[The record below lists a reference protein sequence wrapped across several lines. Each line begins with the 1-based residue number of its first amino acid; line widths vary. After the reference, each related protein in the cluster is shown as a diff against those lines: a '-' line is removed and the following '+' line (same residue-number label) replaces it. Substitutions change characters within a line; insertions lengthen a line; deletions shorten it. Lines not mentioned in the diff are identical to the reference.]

1 MRLYFLKT
9 LIILITLV
17 FSSVSWAG
25 EASWVDVRSAEEYAS
40 GHVSSAVNI
49 PYTEILTRIGE
60 VTEDKDA
67 LIYVYCRSGR
77 RSGIAKEALEEA
89 GFSNVVNLGGL
100 EDAQSAA
107 AEKAQH

>member
-1 MRLYFLKT
+1 MRLHLLKS
-9 LIILITLV
+9 LIILIILI
-17 FSSVSWAG
+17 FSSVLWAG
-25 EASWVDVRSAEEYAS
+25 EASWIDVRSAEEYAN

-49 PYTEILTRIGE
+49 PYTEILARIGE

-77 RSGIAKEALEEA
+77 RSGIARETLEEN
-89 GFSNVVNLGGL
+89 GFSNVINLGGL

-107 AEKAQH
+107 AEKAPQ